1 MAGRSAFVA
10 ELGGSEL
17 RAARHRRV
25 ICVDRGARHTLS
37 CRIDFNTPLERDP
50 ADLGGRDHG
59 NWNDTQSQAGRG
71 GNGSMMTAWLLVL
84 TSMLTGT
91 AGDLLMAKGMNDHG
105 EIHDFRPRAVLLIIS
120 RLFSNV
126 YIAMGIL
133 AQAAS
138 FFSFVA
144 LLAVT
149 DLSFAVP
156 AT

>member
-1 MAGRSAFVA
+1 
-10 ELGGSEL
+10 
-17 RAARHRRV
+17 
-25 ICVDRGARHTLS
+25 
-37 CRIDFNTPLERDP
+37 
-50 ADLGGRDHG
+50 
-59 NWNDTQSQAGRG
+59 
-71 GNGSMMTAWLLVL
+71 MMTAWLLVL

-144 LLAVT
+144 LLAVS

-156 AT
+156 ATALGMVIKTIFAKLFLKEEIGGRRWAAALLVSFGVLLVSL